1 MLADKLSKKFFW
13 LMSGIYEKCKSQAE
27 SLARIESDWTFRK
40 GVSFLNSNILCTK
53 LFIALLKDRKLF
65 VEIFWDSGVF
75 ILIMF
80 ADGRRHVL

>member
-1 MLADKLSKKFFW
+1 M
-13 LMSGIYEKCKSQAE
+13 KSHTK
-27 SLARIESDWTFRK
+27 SFARIESDWTFRE

-53 LFIALLKDRKLF
+53 LVIALLKDRELF

-75 ILIMF
+75 VLIMF